1 MLKGVHLLQ
10 QFQKTLERMRSVI
23 TWYVF
28 LLGDSTASL
37 LDPPA
42 SKSKPDTFFSYSGD
56 RISKPKPWWREYH
69 LRVTESTTTKVW
81 WRD

>member
-28 LLGDSTASL
+28 LLGDSAASL
-37 LDPPA
+37 LAILLHQNPNLILSSVIVETELA
-42 SKSKPDTFFSYSGD
+42 NQSRGG
-56 RISKPKPWWREYH
+56 
-69 LRVTESTTTKVW
+69 ESTT
-81 WRD
+81 